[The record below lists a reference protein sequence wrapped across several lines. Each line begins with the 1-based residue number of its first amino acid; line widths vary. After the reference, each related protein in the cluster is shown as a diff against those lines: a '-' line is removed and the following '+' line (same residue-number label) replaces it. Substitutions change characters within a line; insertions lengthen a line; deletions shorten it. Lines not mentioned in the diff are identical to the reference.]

1 MYFGPN
7 SLTFCLYRHIV
18 IFMWLLW
25 LAIWV
30 CWLHSIFQQGYSK
43 LAIWVM
49 FAPLLE
55 IVCWVG
61 FFFKYGCEKSLLF
74 RILPGVVHSLPPSV
88 LMPRRAQGVRSWLGS
103 SEQPLHAGQSYLYPV
118 LCSALQILGGWLGS
132 SWEKKIV
139 SFANIVDIPIIQ
151 VYFIALLLNWCIP

>member
-7 SLTFCLYRHIV
+7 SLTFCLYRRIV

-49 FAPLLE
+49 FARLLE
-55 IVCWVG
+55 IVWV
-61 FFFKYGCEKSLLF
+61 FFFKYGCEKSLLS
-74 RILPGVVHSLPPSV
+74 RILPWVVHSLPPSV
-88 LMPRRAQGVRSWLGS
+88 LMPRTAQAVRSWLGAR
-103 SEQPLHAGQSYLYPV
+103 EQPLCAGQSHLCPV
-118 LCSALQILGGWLGS
+118 LCSALQNWGRWLGS
-132 SWEKKIV
+132 SWKKKPV
-139 SFANIVDIPIIQ
+139 SLQ
-151 VYFIALLLNWCIP
+151 T